1 MLATLGP
8 DSSSGGQKGF
18 AVAKHGITV
27 QPASETE
34 LADLAAW
41 FRVVNPGSTKEPDAM
56 FKGGFVQ
63 AAASGVLGS
72 SLNRGWDT
80 LTEMLAH
87 SELGDQRLSRT
98 LVLSARR
105 DGQTAGMLLA
115 GPPVALYNRVMRTT
129 VSYPAQTVQKM
140 HIAFMAG
147 LWKLDILAV
156 APEHRGHGLGAR
168 LVRRSLDI
176 ARKSKVE
183 MMYGQFHAG
192 ERLGDFYAG
201 LGFTIPAAGEPVSV
215 LTDFPIKVQTA
226 ADEVSFH
233 QTVGLPVRMVG

>member
-1 MLATLGP
+1 M
-8 DSSSGGQKGF
+8 
-18 AVAKHGITV
+18 AKHRITV
-27 QPASETE
+27 QPASESE

-41 FRVVNPGSTKEPDAM
+41 FKVVNPGSIKEPDAM
-56 FKGGFVQ
+56 FKGGFVE

-72 SLNRGWDT
+72 SLNRSWDT

-115 GPPVALYNRVMRTT
+115 GPPVALYNRVMHTT
-129 VSYPAQTVQKM
+129 VSYPEQTVQRM

-156 APEHRGHGLGAR
+156 APEHRGRGLGAR

-183 MMYGQFHAG
+183 MLYGQFHAQ
-192 ERLGDFYAG
+192 EELGGFYAG
-201 LGFTIPAAGEPVSV
+201 LGFTIPAPGNPSACWPTSPSV
-215 LTDFPIKVQTA
+215 CRPRQMKSHSTRQWEHQFDWL
-226 ADEVSFH
+226 DEM
-233 QTVGLPVRMVG
+233 T